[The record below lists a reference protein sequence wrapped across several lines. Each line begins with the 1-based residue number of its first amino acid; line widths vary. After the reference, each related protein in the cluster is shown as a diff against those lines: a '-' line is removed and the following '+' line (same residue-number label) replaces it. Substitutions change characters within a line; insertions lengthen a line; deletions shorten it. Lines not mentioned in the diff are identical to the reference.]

1 MVLSFHLL
9 TTLSTATLTQGL
21 KTKEAV
27 PELTGAKYILNADS
41 KQVAFIKT

>member
-9 TTLSTATLTQGL
+9 TTLSTATFTQGL

-27 PELTGAKYILNADS
+27 PDAKYILNADS